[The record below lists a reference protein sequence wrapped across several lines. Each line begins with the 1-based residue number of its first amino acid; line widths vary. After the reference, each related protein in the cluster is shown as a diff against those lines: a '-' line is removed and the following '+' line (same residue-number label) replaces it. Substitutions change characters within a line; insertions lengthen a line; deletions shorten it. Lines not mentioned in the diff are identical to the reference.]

1 MMKDTKIMD
10 AAMSALT
17 PNYGRQPIALV
28 KGKGAYVWDADGKKY
43 LDFFAGLAVNNLGHC
58 PPNVSRA
65 VKKQLDTLWHT
76 SNIYYTGPQALYAK
90 ALLKKLYDG
99 RLFFC
104 NSGTEANEAALKL
117 ARRSSTDAHGAGRTD
132 IIAFEGSFHGRTMGS
147 LAMTGQKKYHEGFGD
162 MLSGV
167 THVPF
172 NELSATERAITEKTC
187 AIIVEPIQ
195 GEIGVRIGTKEFIQ
209 GLAKLCAARN
219 ILLIF
224 DEVQTGFGRTGR
236 LFAWENYGVKPDII
250 TMAKGIA
257 SGFPMGAMFAK
268 EEVAKH
274 LVPGTHAATFGG
286 APLACSSAI
295 ATLEELLKP
304 GLLANVRK
312 LGAYAMKRIGAMK
325 KKSPMIKDVRGS
337 GLMIGVELDTPCGQY
352 VTELALR
359 GLLVNCANER
369 TIRLLPPLNI
379 NQAQM
384 DTALKLLGEV
394 LGV

>member
-1 MMKDTKIMD
+1 MKDRKIMD
-10 AAMSALT
+10 AATSALT

-58 PPNVSRA
+58 PPAVSRA

-76 SNIYYTGPQALYAK
+76 SNIYYTEPQALYGK
-90 ALLKKLYDG
+90 ALLKKLYPG

-117 ARRSSTDAHGAGRTD
+117 ARRSSTDAHGPDRTG

-147 LAMTGQKKYHEGFGD
+147 LAMTGQKKYHEGFGE

-172 NELSATERAITEKTC
+172 NDLSAVEGAITKKTC
-187 AIIVEPIQ
+187 AVIVEPIQ

-209 GLAKLCAARN
+209 GLAKLCAARG
-219 ILLIF
+219 IVLIF

-268 EEVAKH
+268 EEIAKH

-286 APLACSSAI
+286 GPLACSAAM
-295 ATLEELLKP
+295 ATLAELLKP

-312 LGAYAMKRIGAMK
+312 LGAYAIKQIKAMK
-325 KKSPMIKDVRGS
+325 KKSPMIKDVRGA

-352 VTELALR
+352 VAELASR

-379 NQAQM
+379 TQAEM
-384 DTALKLLGEV
+384 DRALKLLGEV
-394 LGV
+394 LGA